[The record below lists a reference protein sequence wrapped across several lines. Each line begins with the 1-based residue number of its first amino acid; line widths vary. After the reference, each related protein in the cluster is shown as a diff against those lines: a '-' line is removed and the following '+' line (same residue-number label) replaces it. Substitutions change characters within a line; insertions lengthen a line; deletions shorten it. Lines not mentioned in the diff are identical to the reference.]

1 MRLSEDKI
9 RRIAERLH
17 DELAERGLVAYRDPR
32 TARPSEARAARVK
45 QIYDAIVDD
54 LRIEEEID
62 QEAERIVDSYSR
74 SIRGT
79 ERDIL
84 MRKHK
89 EEIARR
95 RGYVL

>member
-32 TARPSEARAARVK
+32 ISRPTAARAARVK
-45 QIYDAIVDD
+45 RIYDFIVDD

-62 QEAERIVDSYSR
+62 REAEKMVDSYSR
-74 SIRGT
+74 TIRGT

-95 RGYVL
+95 RGYEL

>member
-17 DELAERGLVAYRDPR
+17 DELAEKGLLAYRDPA
-32 TARPSEARAARVK
+32 TMRAGTGRALRVK
-45 QIYDAIVDD
+45 QIYDFIAAD
-54 LRIEEEID
+54 LRIEEEIER
-62 QEAERIVDSYSR
+62 EAEKMVDSYSR
-74 SIRGT
+74 TIRGT

-84 MRKHK
+84 LRKHK

-95 RGYVL
+95 RGYTI